1 VSAAITRT
9 RRIAVLQFALTG
21 LTALALVAVGAAWAS
36 RAAGTDEAVRDARDV
51 TTIFA
56 HGIVEPELTIELLRG
71 DPEAM
76 SDFDGLVRDRIL
88 RDPSIARIKIWSQ
101 DGRIVYSDEP
111 RLTGNVFVLDAETLD
126 SFDTGEA
133 QAEISDLEG
142 PENRYEDQDEQ
153 LLEVYLA
160 IVGPDGEPL
169 LFEMYFLYDTVVESA
184 GRIGLQFAP
193 TVFGGLLLLELVQIP
208 LAWRLASRL
217 SREQERREDL
227 LQQAIDASDL
237 ERRRIARDLH
247 DGTVQELA
255 GVAYT
260 LAGVG
265 EQLAGKG
272 DTEHA
277 AAVRGAADETRRSIG
292 ALRSLF
298 IEIYPPN
305 LHETGLE
312 SAITGLLT
320 PLAARGVETSLR
332 FDIDDRTEAE
342 GGGGQPLSR
351 RVEALFFRAAQEAL
365 RNVSH
370 HAQASAVGVQVAVMG
385 TTATLRIQ
393 DDGIGFDTSVTG
405 PSSDL
410 TGHVGLRLLSDLA
423 AEAGGQLTIT
433 TPPQGGTIVTLMV
446 PA

>member
-1 VSAAITRT
+1 MSAAITRT

-51 TTIFA
+51 TTIYA
-56 HGIVEPELTIELLRG
+56 HGIIEPELTIELLRG
-71 DPEAM
+71 DAEAM
-76 SDFDGLVRDRIL
+76 SDFDGLVRDRVL

-111 RLTGNVFVLDAETLD
+111 RLTGNVFVLDAETLG

-160 IVGPDGEPL
+160 IDGPDGEPL
-169 LFEMYFLYDTVVESA
+169 LFEMYFLYDAVVESA

-265 EQLAGKG
+265 EQLAHAG
-272 DTEHA
+272 DQERAT
-277 AAVRGAADETRRSIG
+277 AVRTAAEETRRSIG

-312 SAITGLLT
+312 QAISGLLT
-320 PLAARGVETSLR
+320 PLAARGVETTLR
-332 FDIDDRTEAE
+332 FDTDDGTD
-342 GGGGQPLSR
+342 QSLSR

-365 RNVSH
+365 RNVAR
-370 HAQASAVGVQVAVMG
+370 HAQATAVGVQVAVAG
-385 TTATLRIQ
+385 ATATLRIQ
-393 DDGIGFDTSVTG
+393 DDGVGFDVASTG
-405 PSSDL
+405 PSQEP
-410 TGHVGLRLLSDLA
+410 TGHVGLRLLADLA
-423 AEAGGQLTIT
+423 VEAGGRLDIT
-433 TPPQGGTIVTLMV
+433 SPPQGGTIVTLMV

>member
-1 VSAAITRT
+1 MSAAITRT

-36 RAAGTDEAVRDARDV
+36 RAAGTDEAVRDARDI
-51 TTIFA
+51 TTIYA
-56 HGIVEPELTIELLRG
+56 HGIIEPELTIELLRG
-71 DPEAM
+71 DAEAM
-76 SDFDGLVRDRIL
+76 SDFDGLVRDRVL
-88 RDPSIARIKIWSQ
+88 RDTSIARIKIWSQ

-111 RLTGNVFVLDAETLD
+111 RLTGNVYVLDAETLD

-133 QAEISDLEG
+133 QAEISDLDG

-160 IVGPDGEPL
+160 IEGPDGEPL

-208 LAWRLASRL
+208 LAWRLATRL

-265 EQLAGKG
+265 EQLAGAG
-272 DTEHA
+272 DDEHA

-312 SAITGLLT
+312 QAITGLLT

-332 FDIDDRTEAE
+332 FDAGEAD
-342 GGGGQPLSR
+342 GDGRSPVLAR

-370 HAQASAVGVQVAVMG
+370 HAQASTVDVQVAVLG

-393 DDGIGFDTSVTG
+393 DDGIGFDTSSTG
-405 PSSDL
+405 PTSDL
-410 TGHVGLRLLSDLA
+410 DGHVGLRLLSDLA
-423 AEAGGQLTIT
+423 AEAGGTLSIT
-433 TPPQGGTIVTLMV
+433 SPPGGGTIVTLMV

>member
-1 VSAAITRT
+1 MSAAITRT

-51 TTIFA
+51 TTIYA
-56 HGIVEPELTIELLRG
+56 HGIVEPELTLELLRG
-71 DPEAM
+71 DQEAM
-76 SDFDGLVRDRIL
+76 SDFDGLVRDRVL

-111 RLTGNVFVLDAETLD
+111 RLTGEVFVLDAETLG

-160 IVGPDGEPL
+160 IDGPDGEPL
-169 LFEMYFLYDTVVESA
+169 LFEMYFLYDAVVESA

-265 EQLAGKG
+265 EQLAHAG
-272 DTEHA
+272 DEEHA

-298 IEIYPPN
+298 VEIYPPH

-312 SAITGLLT
+312 EAISGLLT
-320 PLAARGVETSLR
+320 PLAARGIETSLR
-332 FDIDDRTEAE
+332 FDTDDGTD
-342 GGGGQPLSR
+342 QSLSR

-365 RNVSH
+365 RNVAR
-370 HAQASAVGVQVAVMG
+370 HAQAKAVGVQVAIAG
-385 TTATLRIQ
+385 STATLRIQ
-393 DDGIGFDTSVTG
+393 DDGIGFDPAATDRS
-405 PSSDL
+405 PEQ

-423 AEAGGQLTIT
+423 VEAGGRLDVSS
-433 TPPQGGTIVTLMV
+433 PPHGGTIVTLMV
-446 PA
+446 PT

>member
-1 VSAAITRT
+1 MSAAITRT

-51 TTIFA
+51 TTIYA
-56 HGIVEPELTIELLRG
+56 HGIIEPELTIELLRG
-71 DPEAM
+71 DAEAM
-76 SDFDGLVRDRIL
+76 SDFDGLVRDRVL

-111 RLTGNVFVLDAETLD
+111 RLTGNVFVLDAETLG

-142 PENRYEDQDEQ
+142 PENRYEDQGEQ

-160 IVGPDGEPL
+160 IDGPDGEPL
-169 LFEMYFLYDTVVESA
+169 LFEMYFLYDAVVESA

-265 EQLAGKG
+265 EQLAHAG
-272 DTEHA
+272 DQERAT
-277 AAVRGAADETRRSIG
+277 AVRTAAEETRRSIG

-312 SAITGLLT
+312 QAISGLLT
-320 PLAARGVETSLR
+320 PLAARGVETTLR
-332 FDIDDRTEAE
+332 FDTDDGTD
-342 GGGGQPLSR
+342 QSLSR

-365 RNVSH
+365 RNVAR
-370 HAQASAVGVQVAVMG
+370 HAQATAVGVQVAVAG
-385 TTATLRIQ
+385 ATATLRIQ
-393 DDGIGFDTSVTG
+393 DDGVGFDVASTG
-405 PSSDL
+405 PSQEP
-410 TGHVGLRLLSDLA
+410 TGHVGLRLLADLA
-423 AEAGGQLTIT
+423 VEAGGRLDIT
-433 TPPQGGTIVTLMV
+433 SPPQGGTIVTLMV